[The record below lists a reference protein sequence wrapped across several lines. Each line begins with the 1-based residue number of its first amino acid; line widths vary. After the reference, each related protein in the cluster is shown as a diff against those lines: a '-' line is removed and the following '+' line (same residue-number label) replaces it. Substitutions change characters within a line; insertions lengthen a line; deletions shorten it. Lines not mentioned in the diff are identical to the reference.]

1 MAKGDDF
8 QFRVR
13 PAPVPAGQQRTDRR
27 HERGGV
33 PSAAE
38 SRENRDWR
46 DCADQLDRS
55 EIQRVLAQGEL
66 VRTCLW
72 GAAYALRI
80 RRRRNSPN
88 T

>member
-13 PAPVPAGQQRTDRR
+13 SRLRNRQDSKEPIADM
-27 HERGGV
+27 
-33 PSAAE
+33 SAVE

-55 EIQRVLAQGEL
+55 EIRRILAQGEL
-66 VRTCLW
+66 VRTRL
-72 GAAYALRI
+72 
-80 RRRRNSPN
+80 
-88 T
+88 